1 MANGRGNFGFN
12 IGGGGI
18 ANLVQA
24 PKVTPAR
31 ALSISPTQRRVQR
44 NEKDPKKQILG
55 ALLGASSP
63 FLAEAGL
70 EGLAKITGLEDKIF
84 KPNPAVREEFGITDP
99 LTGAGGI
106 SSQVGRRTTIEDY
119 NKGQPL
125 TDDQYEALED
135 ASLLRSAGI
144 GERTVGYSDPVS
156 IEEAKLRRRVE
167 RALPSTKLPRQK
179 TLLGKG
185 LSELLTYAP
194 AFAMAGGEDDGGVA
208 AYISAA
214 QAGKKLEGALD
225 EQRLKAYLDRETK
238 RGEKLTDIGDFT
250 RKISY
255 SAVLQDDGTFAPI
268 KRTAL
273 ISPDKSTR
281 YVLSQG
287 DAAVDFVIGEDGS
300 EVPVPKGQYFI
311 RESLTLDDTD
321 PGKPKDV
328 KLYDTNSGLTGY
340 GFVQYTQTPSGRE
353 SRILLKDPRNRRGD
367 DEQTTAESLRQEF
380 GDNWVPYD
388 AELSQLDAREKG
400 DAQLVK
406 KFEARM
412 DREVSTFEVANIAST
427 IIPIAMQAETKPE
440 LLTDLGALPG
450 FFDRV
455 RKEINS
461 VYNIFNAAGNPVRN
475 VIYNSAADR
484 QSAVSMSNLLL
495 AANSFSQIKSSTNA
509 TQADVNAARDQL
521 VSALKVVQARAKEQ
535 GATGSFID
543 MDLEAAGFQDLIEKR
558 GLLAAGQ
565 LRLAY
570 AAAAADGQTGTSL
583 SDRDVTNFLSQL
595 GFGDTNAKLLG
606 KKITNFVVNRFQM
619 FDEREFRK
627 LSNNARNHSDIDV
640 RETNDYLAGTFGVS
654 RSDLSALRDSD
665 LSQED
670 KEKIASKIQ
679 ERIAMVTRGSAA
691 PDFVYDRENQRIRY
705 IPILERLKGRELL
718 YNRYTQDIFPHYG
731 ITEDQINLV
740 GESDID
746 IGSTGRRLGQPNQ
759 LELIIRQ

>member
-12 IGGGGI
+12 IGGGGGGI

-24 PKVTPAR
+24 PKVTPVR
-31 ALSISPTQRRVQR
+31 AVQFAPTPRRQIQRD
-44 NEKDPKKQILG
+44 EKDPKKQILG

-70 EGLAKITGLEDKIF
+70 AGLAKIPGLEDKLY
-84 KPNPAVREEFGITDP
+84 KSEPAVRQEFGIVDPTTGTAIPTDP
-99 LTGAGGI
+99 YLAEQT
-106 SSQVGRRTTIEDY
+106 
-119 NKGQPL
+119 
-125 TDDQYEALED
+125 
-135 ASLLRSAGI
+135 
-144 GERTVGYSDPVS
+144 
-156 IEEAKLRRRVE
+156 KLRQRVE
-167 RALPSTKLPRQK
+167 AALPSTKLPRQK
-179 TLLGKG
+179 TTLGKG

-194 AFAMAGGEDDGGVA
+194 ALAFADEDDGSVA
-208 AYISAA
+208 SFISAA
-214 QAGKKLEGALD
+214 QSGRKLEGALD
-225 EQRLKAYLDRETK
+225 QERLKAYLARETA
-238 RGEKLTDIGDFT
+238 RGQKLADVGDFT
-250 RKISY
+250 RQVSY

-367 DEQTTAESLRQEF
+367 GEQTTAESLREEF

-388 AELSQLDAREKG
+388 AELAQLDAREKG

-406 KFEARM
+406 KFDARM

-427 IIPIAMQAETKPE
+427 IIPIAMEAETKPE
-440 LLTDLGALPG
+440 LLTDAGALPG

-461 VYNIFNAAGNPVRN
+461 VYNVFNASGNPVRN
-475 VIYNSAADR
+475 VIYDSAADR

-495 AANSFSQIKSSTNA
+495 AANNFSQTQSNSNA
-509 TQADVNAARDQL
+509 TQVDIDAARDQL

-543 MDLEAAGFQDLIEKR
+543 MDLEAKGFQDLIEKR

-595 GFGDTNAKLLG
+595 GFGDTNAKLIG
-606 KKITNFVVNRFQM
+606 KKITNFVVGRFQT
-619 FDEREFRK
+619 FDEREFRN
-627 LSNNARNHSDIDV
+627 LSNNARTHTDIDV
-640 RETNDYLAGTFGVS
+640 RETDNYLSGTFGVS
-654 RSDLSALRDSD
+654 RSDLNALRDTER
-665 LSQED
+665 SQED

-718 YNRYTQDIFPHYG
+718 YNRYMQDIFPHYG

-746 IGSTGRRLGQPNQ
+746 LGSTGRRTAQPRRQ
-759 LELIIRQ
+759 LDLRFRR